1 MYLQKIEML
10 FGNSVNQELNGNS
23 DTIKQLYYKSIT
35 IT

>member
-1 MYLQKIEML
+1 MKCF